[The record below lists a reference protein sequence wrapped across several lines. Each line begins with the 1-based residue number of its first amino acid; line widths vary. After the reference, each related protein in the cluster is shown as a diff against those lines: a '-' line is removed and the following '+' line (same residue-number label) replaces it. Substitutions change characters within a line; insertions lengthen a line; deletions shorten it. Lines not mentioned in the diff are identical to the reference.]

1 MLKKGADLKPG
12 LVVGNIVDKKTFYI
26 TTPIYYV
33 NDIPHIGHSYT
44 TIAADALARY
54 KRMRDYDVFFL
65 TGTDEHGQK
74 IEKTAQLNNEN
85 PIELADRMVERFK
98 NLWQVLDI
106 SNDDFIRTTESRHVK
121 QVQDAFVK
129 MYEKGDI
136 YLGEYEGWYCTPCE
150 SFWTSAQLSLDNC
163 PECGRSVEKIREKNY
178 FFRLSKYQDLL
189 IEYFEKYPDFVKP
202 ESRRNELHRR
212 IVDGIDDISVSR
224 AAVEW
229 GVHVPMDNKHTIYVW
244 VDALFNYITAL
255 GLEDSEKRKKY
266 WPANVHIIGKEIL
279 WFHGVIWPAML
290 MSLGIEAPYQIFAHG
305 WWTLEGKKISKSLG
319 NAIDPVEITE
329 AYGVDTFRYF
339 LLREVPFG
347 LDGNFSYEAMVN
359 RINCDLGNDLGN
371 LLHRTLTMIEK
382 YCDGIVPEH
391 EGLLSTEGKELIE
404 RSKKLTDEVDHAMS
418 NLQFS
423 KALESIWNYIGLV
436 NKYVEI
442 SKPWVLAKELSTKNK
457 LNEVLYNL
465 AESIRIISSFILP
478 FMPNVAAEMHK
489 QLGLSSDTESA
500 GNDFTW
506 GGIRSGT
513 KVCKGSPV
521 FPKFEYSTVN

>member
-1 MLKKGADLKPG
+1 M
-12 LVVGNIVDKKTFYI
+12 VDKKNFYI

-33 NDIPHIGHSYT
+33 NDLPHIGHSYT

-54 KRMRDYDVFFL
+54 KRMRGYDVFFL

-74 IEKTAQLNNEN
+74 IEKAAQLNNES

-121 QVQDAFVK
+121 QVQNAFVK
-129 MYEKGDI
+129 MYENGDI
-136 YLGEYEGWYCTPCE
+136 YLGEYEGWYCIPCE
-150 SFWTSAQLSLDNC
+150 SFWTSTQLSLDNC

-189 IEYFEKYPDFVKP
+189 IEYFEKHPDFIKP

-212 IVDGIDDISVSR
+212 LVGGIDDISVSR

-255 GLEDSEKRKKY
+255 GLDDSEKRKKY
-266 WPANVHIIGKEIL
+266 WPARVHIIGKEIL

-290 MSLGIEAPYQIFAHG
+290 MSLGIEVPYQIFAHG

-329 AYGVDTFRYF
+329 TYGVDTYRYF

-391 EGLLSTEGKELIE
+391 EGLLSSEGKELVG
-404 RSKKLTDEVDHAMS
+404 RSKKLNDEVDHAMS
-418 NLQFS
+418 DLQFS
-423 KALESIWNYIGLV
+423 KALESIWDYIGLV

-465 AESIRIISSFILP
+465 AESIRIISLFILP
-478 FMPNVAAEMHK
+478 FMPNIAAEMHK
-489 QLGLSSDTESA
+489 QLGLSPEEESA
-500 GNDFTW
+500 RNNFTW
-506 GGIRSGT
+506 GGIRPGAR
-513 KVCKGSPV
+513 VCKGTPI